1 MLGLVSQVNGDRV
14 LFLILDLLDFDA
26 DEDLLLI
33 ERIAIQ
39 SITSF
44 VTIDLD
50 QLATTTDIND
60 RSLVFVRLLD
70 FEYLHVIQV

>member
-1 MLGLVSQVNGDRV
+1 MLGLVPQVNRDRV
-14 LFLILDLLDFDA
+14 LFLILNFLDFDA

-39 SITSF
+39 SVTSF
-44 VTIDLD
+44 VTIVLD
-50 QLATTTDIND
+50 QLSTATDIND

>member
-1 MLGLVSQVNGDRV
+1 MLCLVPQVNGDRV
-14 LFLILDLLDFDA
+14 LFLILDFLDFDA

-39 SITSF
+39 SVTSF
-44 VTIDLD
+44 VTIVLD
-50 QLATTTDIND
+50 QLSSAADIND

-70 FEYLHVIQV
+70 FEYLHVV